1 MPCWSPSCAWSSA
14 IRAATF
20 HPSVLPSSP
29 ARPTLPL
36 SVRSCPSIPQ
46 PISPSSRRPGALHTT
61 IRSWQFL
68 CPAWQPPLADS
79 TPANNL
85 NFVPRSFVIS
95 DALQY
100 GSDDQRQRDRS
111 IVENFR
117 ELPALFRRHKFPPG
131 NRFRVSTAAQPSPM
145 HRFRANPHTIVVA
158 LQRKFLVPAP
168 REQLRVDAELLRP
181 VARHSSTNCQ
191 NSHALR
197 RQHGIGKFF
206 KVFEGIEPQQRT
218 LIPQAGNLVQRKI
231 DSQLRIAECRN
242 KNRNVVFV
250 GGFQNSPPWCI
261 LVQVLAD
268 APVNFP
274 TAPNVLRLPFV
285 EDMIHHFFNVVEI
298 RLWLQRIVN
307 AVIPSLE
314 EFTVAHLGVV
324 AEMLITGGFHQ
335 TMRH

>member
-46 PISPSSRRPGALHTT
+46 PISPSSPRSGALHTT
-61 IRSWQFL
+61 IRSWQSL

-131 NRFRVSTAAQPSPM
+131 NRFRVRASAEPAPM

-158 LQRKFLVPAP
+158 LQRKFLVAAP
-168 REQLRVDAELLRP
+168 RQQFRVHAKLLRP
-181 VARHSSTNCQ
+181 IARDAAAHRQ
-191 NSHALR
+191 NSHSFG
-197 RQHGIGKFF
+197 RQHGIRKLL
-206 KVFEGIEPQQRT
+206 KIFEGIEAQEWPF
-218 LIPQAGNLVQRKI
+218 IPQ
-231 DSQLRIAECRN
+231 
-242 KNRNVVFV
+242 
-250 GGFQNSPPWCI
+250 
-261 LVQVLAD
+261 
-268 APVNFP
+268 
-274 TAPNVLRLPFV
+274 
-285 EDMIHHFFNVVEI
+285 
-298 RLWLQRIVN
+298 
-307 AVIPSLE
+307 
-314 EFTVAHLGVV
+314 
-324 AEMLITGGFHQ
+324 
-335 TMRH
+335 